1 MADSVLHMLTN
12 NEYATTR
19 CQDGIVLFWPIEDEM
34 NLQKFRKS
42 TTVTDDIFIINHL
55 DVYSINK
62 NSKTIMFYI
71 SSDWFTELGFS
82 FFDYHYTA
90 NLIKSSYKLKC
101 LLLTLIYRS
110 LEKKPL
116 KDEDIAKIKSIV
128 TIIATEAAMDKETAQ
143 NQYNYAY
150 YGDLKEEL
158 DYIYEHVHE
167 RLTLQEVADELFV
180 SKSNLSS
187 QFRVMMGMG
196 FKKYVDTLKIG
207 ESIEILLT
215 SDHTISYISGYL
227 GFSNSS
233 TYAKMFKNYIGVT
246 PNDYR
251 KLSKLNKKSGLQVE
265 RLTESQTTELRKDIL
280 YYINHYKN
288 RLTDVIHIDVEELNA
303 AKPFQTVIQV
313 NTITEMKLV
322 FLEGIFKR
330 FITADSQVTF
340 FIMPSIIDSQNTFTD
355 EQRAEIVRTIIQN
368 GLNIAFNIEEIDKI
382 HYIEQLFLTIIE
394 HNGYLNI
401 KKYDNYEVHFIFD
414 LGQMEIR
421 NIYRTIL
428 KIQNLRINYKLG
440 LNISCLMEN
449 INLFKTLESQ
459 IKRLKF
465 DNLFIDNDMLQYPYL
480 TKKTDELLLRNTLQ
494 FKNLKQVLEHFD
506 LENEHLILLNIE
518 NHKLLNDKDRD
529 LSNSAPL
536 INKTL
541 NALYDNFDG
550 FGLNI
555 FDNNQANTM
564 HLYDKNGFKTTL
576 GLIFSKFLYSVS
588 RAKYDSNYYSIID
601 VADYYCLVVYDWRV
615 IEQESLNTTID
626 DSEIYIN
633 FKDNMLDDK
642 YLIIIETFDENSG
655 NINHLISKDLRDKYE
670 WNTDLLAKVDN
681 YFKPAIEIKEHD
693 FSQGSLKLDVSFN
706 ALYVV
711 KIMKKTK

>member
-1 MADSVLHMLTN
+1 MADSVLHMLTD

-19 CQDGIVLFWPIEDEM
+19 CQDGIVIFWPLEDEM
-34 NLQKFRKS
+34 HLQKFRKS
-42 TTVTDDIFIINHL
+42 TMITDDIFIINHL
-55 DVYSINK
+55 DVYSISK
-62 NSKTIMFYI
+62 NSKTIMLYI

-82 FFDYHYTA
+82 FFNYHYTA

-116 KDEDIAKIKSIV
+116 NDEDIAKIKSIV
-128 TIIATEAAMDKETAQ
+128 SIIATEAGMDKETAQ

-167 RLTLQEVADELFV
+167 RLTLKEVANELFV

-187 QFRVMMGMG
+187 QFRLLMGMG

-215 SDHTISYISGYL
+215 TDYTISYISGYL

-233 TYAKMFKNYIGVT
+233 TFAKMFKNYMGVT

-251 KLSKLNKKSGLQVE
+251 KMSKFKKKSGLQIE
-265 RLTESQTTELRKDIL
+265 QLTETQSTELRKDIL

-288 RLTDVIHIDVEELNA
+288 RLTDVIHIDVEEFNS
-303 AKPFQTVIQV
+303 AKPFQTIVQI

-340 FIMPSIIDSQNTFTD
+340 FIMPTIINSQNTFTD
-355 EQRAEIVRTIIQN
+355 EQRAEIIKTIIQN
-368 GLNIAFNIEEIDKI
+368 GLNIAFNIEEIDTI
-382 HYIEQLFLTIIE
+382 NYIEQLFLTTVE
-394 HNGYLNI
+394 QKNYLNSN
-401 KKYDNYEVHFIFD
+401 KYKDYEVHFVFD

-465 DNLFIDNDMLQYPYL
+465 DNLFIDNNMLKYPYL
-480 TKKTDELLLRNTLQ
+480 TQKTDELLLRNTIQ
-494 FKNLKQVLEHFD
+494 FKNFNKVLDQIDLEREHF
-506 LENEHLILLNIE
+506 ILLNVE

-536 INKTL
+536 ISKTL
-541 NALYDNFDG
+541 NALYENFDG

-555 FDNNQANTM
+555 FDNNRDNTM

-576 GLIFSKFLYSVS
+576 GLIFSKFLYAVS

-601 VADYYCLVVYDWRV
+601 VEDYYCLVVYDWRV
-615 IEQESLNTTID
+615 IEQESLNTEID

-633 FKDNMLDDK
+633 FKDNALDDK
-642 YLIIIETFDENSG
+642 YLIIIETFDEISG

-693 FSQGSLKLDVSFN
+693 FSQDSLKLNVSFN
-706 ALYVV
+706 SLYVV